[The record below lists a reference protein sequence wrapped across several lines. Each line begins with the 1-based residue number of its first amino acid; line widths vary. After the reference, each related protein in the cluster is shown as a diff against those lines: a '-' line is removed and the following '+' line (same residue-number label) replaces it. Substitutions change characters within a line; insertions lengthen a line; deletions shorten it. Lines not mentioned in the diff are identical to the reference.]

1 MKMLLGI
8 VDAARVDGL
17 RRVLNDSNVPG
28 YTELPVVEGVGRTGI
43 HAGDRVHPGA
53 LLAVFTI
60 VDDEASSGLFES
72 LGRHRDETG
81 DGITRFFVLPVERE
95 G

>member
-1 MKMLLGI
+1 MKMVLGI
-8 VDAARVDGL
+8 VDAARVDGV
-17 RRVLNDSNVPG
+17 RRLLDDSNVPG

-53 LLAVFTI
+53 LIAVFTI
-60 VDDEASSGLFES
+60 VDDDTSSGLFES
-72 LGRHRDETG
+72 LVRHRDATN